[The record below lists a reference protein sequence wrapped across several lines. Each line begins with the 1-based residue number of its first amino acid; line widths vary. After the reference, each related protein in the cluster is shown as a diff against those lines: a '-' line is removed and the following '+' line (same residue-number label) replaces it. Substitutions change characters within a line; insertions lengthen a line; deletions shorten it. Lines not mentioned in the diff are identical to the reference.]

1 MPTAGLKEEKG
12 ILLLLWERTGDRL
25 ALSRSRCSLTCV
37 KLQPW
42 FGSTTRTCSSS
53 SSRSSSCFGYRT
65 VLKDRSYWCLYP
77 AEDDLQSIL
86 KMEGV
91 ADEAQTILVSE
102 VDLKRRMAEN
112 SGGGTVCDG
121 DQQPVMNAASVEMR
135 EDVREKLKEH
145 LEGFHL
151 QLSTEFLN

>member
-1 MPTAGLKEEKG
+1 MVREHHPDLQQQQLFWIQDSAEGQI
-12 ILLLLWERTGDRL
+12 IL
-25 ALSRSRCSLTCV
+25 V
-37 KLQPW
+37 P
-42 FGSTTRTCSSS
+42 
-53 SSRSSSCFGYRT
+53 
-65 VLKDRSYWCLYP
+65 VP

-86 KMEGV
+86 KMEGA

-102 VDLKRRMAEN
+102 VDLKRHLAEN
-112 SGGGTVCDG
+112 SGGETACDG
-121 DQQPVMNAASVEMR
+121 DQQSVMNAASVEMR